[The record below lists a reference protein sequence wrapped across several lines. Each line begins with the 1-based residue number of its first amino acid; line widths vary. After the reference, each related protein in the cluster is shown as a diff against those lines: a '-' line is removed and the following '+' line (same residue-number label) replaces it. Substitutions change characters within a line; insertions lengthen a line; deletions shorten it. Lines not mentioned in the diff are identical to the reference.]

1 MARGD
6 QLSRQ
11 WKIIQALIASRHG
24 RAVPELAE
32 MVECHSRTVYRDLE
46 ALQAAGFPVTTERDG
61 HRMIWSLL
69 DPARHTLPIPLS
81 LPEVTALYFGR
92 SLAGVLKGTVFYD
105 ALESLFTKIKSLL
118 PADMLELLDRAQESL
133 AVAVAPAKAHAPYR
147 AMIEVVSQAI
157 LQRRRIEVVYRA
169 MHGKAETRRRVAP
182 YRLLFF
188 EGSFYVLGHCG
199 LRQDIRVFALDRIR
213 RLDLT
218 DEAFATPEGLN
229 IDEFL
234 KSSFGVFHGPPA
246 RVKIRFRE
254 GHCRLHHGKEL
265 APEPESEHPRG
276 RIGDLRG
283 GGGRDRG
290 DQTLGAEVGRQSR
303 SPGAGVPAAGDPP
316 GGGRDDESLQACH
329 TTQRPFAV
337 TTQQTMTDGQ
347 KGTTKYAKGAK
358 K

>member
-11 WKIIQALIASRHG
+11 WKIIQALIASRRG
-24 RAVPELAE
+24 RSVPELAE
-32 MVECHSRTVYRDLE
+32 MADCHVRTVYRDLE
-46 ALQAAGFPVTTERDG
+46 ALQVAGFPVTTERDG

-81 LPEVTALYFGR
+81 LPELTALYFGR

-118 PADMLELLDRAQESL
+118 PADMLELLDRAQQSL
-133 AVAVAPAKAHAPYR
+133 AVTVAPAKAHAPYR

-157 LQRRRIEVVYRA
+157 LQRRRLEVVYRA
-169 MHGKAETRRRVAP
+169 MHGRAETRRRVAP

-188 EGSFYVLGHCG
+188 EGSFYILGHCG

-218 DEAFATPEGLN
+218 DETFAAPEGLN

-246 RVKIRFRE
+246 RVKIRFAKDIAGYITERAW
-254 GHCRLHHGKEL
+254 HPSQKVSVRLDGSVIFEAEVAGTEEIKHWVLKWGAKAEVL
-265 APEPESEHPRG
+265 APLS
-276 RIGDLRG
+276 LRDEV
-283 GGGRDRG
+283 R
-290 DQTLGAEVGRQSR
+290 QEAEQMVNTYRRVKREAR
-303 SPGAGVPAAGDPP
+303 S
-316 GGGRDDESLQACH
+316 
-329 TTQRPFAV
+329 
-337 TTQQTMTDGQ
+337 
-347 KGTTKYAKGAK
+347 AKVK
-358 K
+358 S

>member
-11 WKIIQALIASRHG
+11 WKIIQALIASRRG
-24 RAVPELAE
+24 RSVPELAE
-32 MVECHSRTVYRDLE
+32 MVDCHVRTVYRDLE
-46 ALQAAGFPVTTERDG
+46 ALQVAGFPVTTERDG

-81 LPEVTALYFGR
+81 LPELTALYFGR

-105 ALESLFTKIKSLL
+105 ALESLFAKIKSLL
-118 PADMLELLDRAQESL
+118 PADMLELLDRTQESL

-147 AMIEVVSQAI
+147 AMIEVVSEAI
-157 LQRRRIEVVYRA
+157 LQRRRLEVVYRA

-188 EGSFYVLGHCG
+188 EGSFYILGHCG

-213 RLDLT
+213 KLGLT
-218 DEAFATPEGLN
+218 AETFAVPESLN

-246 RVKIRFRE
+246 GVKIRFAKDIAGYITEKSWHPSQKLSARANGSVIFE
-254 GHCRLHHGKEL
+254 AEVAGTEEIKHWVLKWGAKAEVL
-265 APEPESEHPRG
+265 APESLRNEVRQEAEEMIKVYKRVTPRK
-276 RIGDLRG
+276 R
-283 GGGRDRG
+283 
-290 DQTLGAEVGRQSR
+290 R
-303 SPGAGVPAAGDPP
+303 SA
-316 GGGRDDESLQACH
+316 
-329 TTQRPFAV
+329 
-337 TTQQTMTDGQ
+337 
-347 KGTTKYAKGAK
+347 
-358 K
+358 